1 MRKKQ
6 WILWA
11 GSLLILVG
19 CGAEEELGSAAE
31 ADAILFFGGDAFF
44 SDVPSD
50 PVGLDINPGA
60 DSGSWMS
67 PQADSTED
75 AFSQSADS
83 VQELVEFGDD
93 TGAFFV
99 DSSDISG
106 GEVQD
111 IWSPDATGFDADSY
125 AEDWMGCAQD
135 SGNSVWDTVEYSDL
149 GNQEDSDLSS
159 SLPPTSGKSFMI
171 AGTGLPAALPATG
184 TSGSLESFS
193 TEAPEGIVVDLRVTL
208 TLEHNCTK
216 DLSASLVSPSGS
228 SVLLFDMSK
237 YVVCSAN
244 MENTQFD
251 DTATDSILSSFKPF
265 TGVYQPVDPLWTF
278 QGEQGGGVW
287 KLQLY
292 DDTIGDSGKLKSW
305 SVELMLD

>member
-1 MRKKQ
+1 MLKKQ

-11 GSLLILVG
+11 VALLIPLG
-19 CGAEEELGSAAE
+19 CGADEQQDVAPE
-31 ADAILFFGGDAFF
+31 ADALLLFGGDAFL
-44 SDVPSD
+44 SDVSSEP
-50 PVGLDINPGA
+50 GGIDINSGT
-60 DSGSWMS
+60 DSVGWMN
-67 PQADSTED
+67 PQDDAAEDS
-75 AFSQSADS
+75 FSQLGDS
-83 VQELVEFGDD
+83 VQESM
-93 TGAFFV
+93 TGNDAGSFFV
-99 DSSDISG
+99 DSFDLSG
-106 GEVQD
+106 WEVQD
-111 IWSPDATGFDADSY
+111 IWSPDTIGVDADSY

-135 SGNSVWDTVEYSDL
+135 SGNSVWDTVEYSDW

-159 SLPPTSGKSFMI
+159 SQPPTSGKSFMI
-171 AGTGLPAALPATG
+171 QGTGLPTALPATG

-208 TLEHNCTK
+208 TLDHNCTK
-216 DLSASLVSPSGS
+216 DLSASLVSPGGS

-251 DTATDSILSSFKPF
+251 DAATNSILSAFKPF
-265 TGVYQPVDPLWTF
+265 TGVYQPVDPLSSF
-278 QGEQGGGVW
+278 KGEQGSGVW

-305 SVELMLD
+305 SVELMMD